1 MKVTDDLTC
10 YDQVLTDAV
19 NHVLH
24 GELERRAAQRHRF
37 AVGHRDGDGE
47 GTVAGYVP
55 RAVVVEADVDTVR
68 DMLNDVLQSGRIDA
82 KVPVRAAELG
92 RRFDLL
98 AADIADEKEKE
109 CNSANQLQSSDETHG
124 GRSTVE
130 TIRMKLIFWHL
141 NLAAGNRYAVVYH
154 AGKD

>member
-68 DMLNDVLQSGRIDA
+68 DVLDDVLQSDRINA
-82 KVPVRAAELG
+82 QVPVRAAGLG
-92 RRFDLL
+92 QFFHLL
-98 AADIADEKEKE
+98 AADIAEEKKKE
-109 CNSANQLQSSDETHG
+109 CSSGNQLQSIDETHG
-124 GRSTVE
+124 GRTTVE
-130 TIRMKLIFWHL
+130 TISKGWNTISVRQ
-141 NLAAGNRYAVVYH
+141 
-154 AGKD
+154 